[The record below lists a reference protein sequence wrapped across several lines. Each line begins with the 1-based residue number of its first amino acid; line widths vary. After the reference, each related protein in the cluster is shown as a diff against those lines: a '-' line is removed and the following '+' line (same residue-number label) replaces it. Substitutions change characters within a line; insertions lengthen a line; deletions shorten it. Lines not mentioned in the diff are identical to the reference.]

1 MLFRV
6 DKSINPARNRSLTLL
21 LPVSHYRPLSS
32 LYDVGRIEVK
42 GRRGRRG
49 KQVLDDLKGT

>member
-21 LPVSHYRPLSS
+21 LPVSYYRPLSS